1 MSDQL
6 SKDVKNEMEIVSLA
20 VFDKVIKFAEKNPAI
35 IGPILKQVLTANI
48 TFDKTTGSTIVQRCV
63 LT

>member
-1 MSDQL
+1 
-6 SKDVKNEMEIVSLA
+6 MEIVSLA